1 MTKLKA
7 IIIDDESDARDALQ
21 MSLERYCPD
30 VEVISSCE
38 NPEEGIEQIKKHK
51 PDLVFLDVQMPHM
64 TGFDVLNELVEYD
77 LKIIFV
83 TAHDKYAIKAIRFS
97 ALDYLLKPVEAEELQ
112 QAVRRAM
119 QKQNETENKF
129 KVKSFVDNIHSQ
141 NERLGKLSIPTLEG
155 LLFIDIHE
163 IIFCKADDNY
173 TEIILKSKEKIVVSK
188 TLKDV
193 EEMLEGYS
201 FFRIHQSHL
210 INLKFIQRYVKGD
223 GGYVVMKDGT
233 SLDVSRRKKDEFLS
247 ALSKM

>member
-51 PDLVFLDVQMPHM
+51 PVLVFLDVQMPHV

-119 QKQNETENKF
+119 QKQDKTENKF

-155 LLFIDIHE
+155 LLFIDVL
-163 IIFCKADDNY
+163 
-173 TEIILKSKEKIVVSK
+173 EIILKSKEKIVVSK